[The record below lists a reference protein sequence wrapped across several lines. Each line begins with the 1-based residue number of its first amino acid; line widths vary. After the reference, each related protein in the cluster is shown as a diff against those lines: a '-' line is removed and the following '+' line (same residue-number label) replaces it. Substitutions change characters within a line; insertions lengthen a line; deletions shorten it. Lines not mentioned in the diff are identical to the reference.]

1 MASFG
6 GNISRRALDTDD
18 DNLLYENLMIEGTE
32 GLVPYRG
39 KVQEVIDYLLNGLRS
54 GMSYNNAGTI
64 KYLAKNAKFVRITEN
79 SLKESHPHDLEK
91 T

>member
-6 GNISRRALDTDD
+6 ANVTRRAMDTDD
-18 DNLLYENLMIEGTE
+18 NNLLYDNLMIEGAE

-39 KVQEVIDYLLNGLRS
+39 KVQEVVDYLLNGLRS

-64 KYLAKNAKFVRITEN
+64 KDLSKNAKFVRITEN

-91 T
+91 A

>member
-6 GNISRRALDTDD
+6 ANISKRTLDSAD
-18 DNLLYENLMIEGTE
+18 DNLLYDNLMIEGTE

-39 KVQEVIDYLLNGLRS
+39 KMQEVIDYLLNGLRS

-64 KYLAKNAKFVRITEN
+64 KDLAKNAKFIRITEN
-79 SLKESHPHDLEK
+79 SLRESHPHDLEK